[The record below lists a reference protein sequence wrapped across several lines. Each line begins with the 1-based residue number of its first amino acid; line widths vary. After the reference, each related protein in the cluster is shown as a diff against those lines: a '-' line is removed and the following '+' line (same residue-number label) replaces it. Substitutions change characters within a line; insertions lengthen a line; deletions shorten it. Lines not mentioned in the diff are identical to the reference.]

1 LLAVI
6 LRLAGHG
13 FRPLLY
19 LVILLVV
26 AGLVLFAAGFLGESL
41 AGITDRLDRLEQ
53 QNRTRNCR
61 KDTDGA
67 KGSD

>member
-1 LLAVI
+1 VM

-41 AGITDRLDRLEQ
+41 AGISDRLERLERLARK
-53 QNRTRNCR
+53 QNE
-61 KDTDGA
+61 TDGTNGT
-67 KGSD
+67 KGND